1 MGNFLKYLIPKAL
14 LCFLFVFIL
23 TLILTKIGGEF
34 PNYPPVEKR
43 ALPWA
48 DVVKEIPFI
57 TIKSTVVTIIFSIGL
72 YWHWLNKGRI

>member
-1 MGNFLKYLIPKAL
+1 MIKFFKYLIPKAL

-34 PNYPPVEKR
+34 PNYPPVGKR

-48 DVVKEIPFI
+48 SVIKEIPFI
-57 TIKSTVVTIIFSIGL
+57 AIKSTVVTIIFSIGL